1 MIEFFHVCYSIE
13 QSKTSMVL
21 RSSRKWHIPK
31 KKLGGIVIKDS
42 NFEIKSDGSHCYYL
56 FKKKK

>member
-1 MIEFFHVCYSIE
+1 M